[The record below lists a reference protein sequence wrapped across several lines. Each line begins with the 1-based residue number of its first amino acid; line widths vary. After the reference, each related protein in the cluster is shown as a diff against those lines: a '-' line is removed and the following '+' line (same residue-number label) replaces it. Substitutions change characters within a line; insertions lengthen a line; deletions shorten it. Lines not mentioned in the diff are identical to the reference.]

1 MAKQRLIWEE
11 KSDVVSH
18 YLLARSSD
26 VYMFD
31 LARKN
36 ASLFQTSLSLCFL
49 FLSLSLPLLANT
61 ARSLD
66 K

>member
-18 YLLARSSD
+18 YFLARSSD

-36 ASLFQTSLSLCFL
+36 ASLFQTSLCFL
-49 FLSLSLPLLANT
+49 SHSSQTPPD
-61 ARSLD
+61 R
-66 K
+66 